1 MPMEVAIF
9 VDYAV
14 TLGVDGSTVYE
25 GYIDA
30 ETKGKLLLLAWG
42 DEHEYQVAFSQITL
56 YGG

>member
-1 MPMEVAIF
+1 MEVAID